1 MSTQALRS
9 AVAGEVQESTDPVRR
24 LFATLDGKRNEI
36 ASLLPRTIDVQQ
48 FVGVCKTAVLNDP
61 SIAQA
66 DPRTFFIACMLAAK
80 DGLLPDGKEAVL
92 NVYNTKVKD
101 SEGRDKWI
109 KKVQYL
115 PMAQGMIKKLYGCGE
130 VTYVDAAA
138 VYERDHF
145 EYERGDQTRLVHRP
159 FLGDDPG
166 QVMAAYVVVKLA
178 NGEIKREV
186 MPRRDIEK
194 VRAASKSPAGPGW
207 TNWYDQFAI
216 KSVVK
221 RAYKQLPH
229 TKELDQVIEHDND
242 ALGFTAQTDGVATA
256 LMGQQSAPAIEKQD
270 PEPEETQAAL
280 PPAGE
285 ATDLLGDETGQ
296 VTVTSLLAR
305 VEAAQDT
312 DELNL
317 CRDLLR
323 ELKNKAE
330 KQRVIEAL
338 ATRTEAI
345 QASA

>member
-1 MSTQALRS
+1 MSTQALK
-9 AVAGEVQESTDPVRR
+9 AAIAGEPAESADPVRR

-61 SIAQA
+61 MIAQA

-101 SEGRDKWI
+101 SEGRDRWI

-115 PMAQGMIKKLYGCGE
+115 PMAGGMIKKLYGCGE

-166 QVMAAYVVVKLA
+166 PVVAAYAVVKLA

-194 VRAASKSPAGPGW
+194 VRAASKAAEGPGW
-207 TNWYDQFAI
+207 TTWYDQFAI

-229 TKELDQVIEHDND
+229 TKELDQIIEHDNQ
-242 ALGFTAQTDGVATA
+242 ALGFTAQSDSVTA
-256 LMGQQSAPAIEKQD
+256 ALTGQAAPAIEDKT
-270 PEPEETQAAL
+270 EEAQET
-280 PPAGE
+280 GK
-285 ATDLLGDETGQ
+285 DLLGDETGP
-296 VTVTSLLAR
+296 VTVTSLLAQ

-312 DELNL
+312 DSLNL

-323 ELKNKAE
+323 ELKNKTE

-338 ATRTEAI
+338 AAKTEAL
-345 QASA
+345 QATA